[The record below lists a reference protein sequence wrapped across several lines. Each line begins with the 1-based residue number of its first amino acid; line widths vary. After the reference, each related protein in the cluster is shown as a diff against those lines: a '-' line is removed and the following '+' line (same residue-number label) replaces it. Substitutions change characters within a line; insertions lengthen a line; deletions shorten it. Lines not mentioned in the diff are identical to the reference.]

1 MPGGWWIL
9 SAGEIR
15 TMSVT
20 VTRRN
25 PIRSLEGWA
34 VAALREAGAVVDCDE
49 HGWMHERGDPYA
61 VARALRLAC
70 DDPPR
75 GVSPADATAAI
86 EQILG
91 AIGDTCP
98 ECSPRGER

>member
-1 MPGGWWIL
+1 
-9 SAGEIR
+9 
-15 TMSVT
+15 MSVT